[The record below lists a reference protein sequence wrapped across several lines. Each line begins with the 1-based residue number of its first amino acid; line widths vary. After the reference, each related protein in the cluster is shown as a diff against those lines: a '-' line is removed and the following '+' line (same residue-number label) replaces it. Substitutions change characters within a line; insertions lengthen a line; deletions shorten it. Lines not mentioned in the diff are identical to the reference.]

1 MNLPIVLWP
10 SAVLDTP
17 TLAVTDFA
25 ALPGLLVQ
33 MEAAMREADG
43 IGIAANQVGL
53 PLRFAIVGRDDGT
66 WFEIVN
72 PVMLSKEEPIVLD
85 EGCLSLPGEW
95 HDVSRFR
102 KVRVRFQDRSGTWQE
117 LDAEDKLAHVLQH
130 EIDHLDGRVYAF
142 HLAPLK
148 KKLVRERMLKRQKVR
163 ARRPDET

>member
-1 MNLPIVLWP
+1 
-10 SAVLDTP
+10 
-17 TLAVTDFA
+17 
-25 ALPGLLVQ
+25 
-33 MEAAMREADG
+33 
-43 IGIAANQVGL
+43 VGL
-53 PLRFAIVGRDDGT
+53 PLRLAIVGREDGS

-72 PVMLSKEEPIVLD
+72 PEFLAKDGPVVLD

-102 KVRVRFQDRSGTWQE
+102 KVRVRYQDCTGAFHE
-117 LDAEDKLAHVLQH
+117 LEAEDKLAHVLQH

-163 ARRPDET
+163 NRRPDDA

>member
-1 MNLPIVLWP
+1 MTLPIVLWP

-17 TLAVTDFA
+17 TQPVTDFA
-25 ALPGLLVQ
+25 PLAELLVR

-53 PLRFAIVGRDDGT
+53 PLRLAIVGRDDGS

-72 PVMLSKEEPIVLD
+72 PVVLSREEPVVLD

-102 KVRVRFQDRSGTWQE
+102 RVRVRYQDRVGAFHE
-117 LDAEDKLAHVLQH
+117 VDAEDKLAHVLQH

-142 HLAPLK
+142 HLPPLK

-163 ARRPDET
+163 GRRPDES